1 MTVPCSRAHP
11 YAERQARRGS
21 RVRMTRWNR
30 RGYPRLTHGV
40 QCSLLVACMALF
52 GCERPAQEGATPA
65 RSGNDTP
72 PPALASSA
80 PDTMPLTM
88 DALPL
93 ATREA
98 LDRYAPG
105 FVPFADSLYPRAVV
119 AEARRFGFHGLMV
132 IRADLQGAGRVDYA
146 VAGMEGSNARVI
158 ALFRQADDTYR
169 AVPVTTFDAT
179 ELGSSPPRVLQ
190 LMGEPCSG
198 LCAPVTISV
207 IPLSGSAT
215 RGNEGWIWSP
225 ERNHFWKQEFPD

>member
-1 MTVPCSRAHP
+1 
-11 YAERQARRGS
+11 
-21 RVRMTRWNR
+21 
-30 RGYPRLTHGV
+30 
-40 QCSLLVACMALF
+40 MALL
-52 GCERPAQEGATPA
+52 GCERPAQERANSA
-65 RSGNDTP
+65 RFGNDSP

-88 DALPL
+88 GVLPL
-93 ATREA
+93 AAREA

-105 FVPFADSLYPRAVV
+105 FVPFADSLYPRAVA

-169 AVPVTTFDAT
+169 VVPVTTFDAT

-198 LCAPVTISV
+198 HCAPVTISV

-225 ERNHFWKQEFPD
+225 ERDHFWKQEFPD